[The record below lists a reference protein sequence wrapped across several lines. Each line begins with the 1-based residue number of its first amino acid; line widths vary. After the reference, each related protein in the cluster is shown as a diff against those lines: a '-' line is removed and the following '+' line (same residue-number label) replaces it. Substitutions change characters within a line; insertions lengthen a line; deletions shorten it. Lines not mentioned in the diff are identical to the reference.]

1 MKLTVTSAARSDA
14 IWSQTSSHGV
24 REPGAIGQVDRAGRV
39 LRTPKV
45 RVSQGVLW
53 HRVRGNLQIVTVVDG
68 HRLIH
73 GPLYGPSVMQ
83 VDTQGEWQW
92 VRQDLRRDLRWL
104 DTSHVVHVEY
114 AAIAGAAEVAEVVA
128 AAEEP
133 VRPDPFLASFRE
145 RPDPPL
151 ESLRGLLASVTNACR
166 DGRSLSPAQAILANR
181 LLASPRIEWAEGPA
195 KQLADEAARAASAE
209 HAALAR
215 TTLASATAPAILD
228 GNGIDQFV
236 LVKGAAAR
244 PGEQSP
250 RRFLEAIDGPEQSAW
265 PTDSS
270 GRRELADRV
279 LAADNPLTARVAV
292 NRVWHHLFGR
302 GLVATPDNFGLLG
315 EPPADPLAQ
324 ALLDTLAVRFR
335 KEGWRIKRLVREIV
349 TSSTW
354 RMGSIQTAIAAERDP
369 LNRLLHRAP
378 IRRLEGEA
386 IRDKILAIS
395 GQLDPGVGG
404 PSVPVHLTEFH
415 AGRGRPPSGPL
426 DGAGRRSLYTAV
438 RRNFL
443 PAVHHPA
450 RATSVIFLYMD
461 GGVSQVDSFDP
472 KPRLRQDAGK
482 DPRSLFKV
490 DATQFNNVGAVLPS
504 PWTFQPRGTSGIP
517 VSDLF
522 PHIGSLVDELA
533 VIRSMTSEFP
543 EHTSANYFLHSGS
556 GLQGRPSMGAW
567 TGYGLGSLN
576 DDLPGYVVINGGLIP
591 PGGRDV
597 RLTDVAGV
605 VIRDALAD
613 PG

>member
-1 MKLTVTSAARSDA
+1 M
-14 IWSQTSSHGV
+14 
-24 REPGAIGQVDRAGRV
+24 
-39 LRTPKV
+39 
-45 RVSQGVLW
+45 
-53 HRVRGNLQIVTVVDG
+53 
-68 HRLIH
+68 
-73 GPLYGPSVMQ
+73 
-83 VDTQGEWQW
+83 
-92 VRQDLRRDLRWL
+92 
-104 DTSHVVHVEY
+104 
-114 AAIAGAAEVAEVVA
+114 
-128 AAEEP
+128 
-133 VRPDPFLASFRE
+133 
-145 RPDPPL
+145 
-151 ESLRGLLASVTNACR
+151 TNACR

-315 EPPADPLAQ
+315 EPPADPLAE

-335 KEGWRIKRLVREIV
+335 KEGWSIKRLVREIV

-450 RATSVIFLYMD
+450 RATSVIFLYLD
-461 GGVSQVDSFDP
+461 SGVSQVDSFDP

-504 PWTFQPRGTSGIP
+504 PWAFQPRGTSGIP

-522 PHIGSLVDELA
+522 PEIGSLVDELA

-543 EHTSANYFLHSGS
+543 EHTSAN
-556 GLQGRPSMGAW
+556 
-567 TGYGLGSLN
+567 
-576 DDLPGYVVINGGLIP
+576 
-591 PGGRDV
+591 
-597 RLTDVAGV
+597 
-605 VIRDALAD
+605 
-613 PG
+613 